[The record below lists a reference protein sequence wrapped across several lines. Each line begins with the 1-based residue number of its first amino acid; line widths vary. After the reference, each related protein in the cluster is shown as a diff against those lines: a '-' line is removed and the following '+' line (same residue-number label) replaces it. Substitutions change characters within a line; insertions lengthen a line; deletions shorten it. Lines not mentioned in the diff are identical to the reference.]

1 MDRALYAP
9 GTGFYETG
17 GRAGRRGD
25 FLTSPEVGPLF
36 GAVLARALDAWWAE
50 TGRPDPFFVDE
61 HGTGPG
67 TLARTVLVARPA
79 CGSALRWTMVERAA
93 AQRRLHPDHLPHVG
107 LLGPDGVAD
116 PCWSATGRG
125 PLVASAAAR
134 PHRPAHV
141 VMANELLDNLPF
153 DLFQRAASGWLEVRV
168 TNPTPDDGATTPAA
182 NPAHGPSPVP
192 RPAPAPGTAPTPAH
206 GPDPGAGPAASA
218 PRIGTVATEGLVS
231 ASTADTATL
240 DGLVPEAAPGARV
253 PLQRA
258 AGEWLVSSVAG
269 LVPGGR
275 LLVLDYTSTTP
286 QLAARPQGEW
296 LRTYAA
302 HGRGAPPLDA
312 VGRQDITVEVC
323 VDQLAR
329 AARPPDRDRTQAAFL
344 KAWGIDELVAEGRA
358 IWAARGGTPDLGALR
373 AQSRVTEAEALCAP
387 DGLGAFRVLE
397 WTA

>member
-1 MDRALYAP
+1 MTGAPRPLAFSELMDRALYAP

-36 GAVLARALDAWWAE
+36 GAVLARALDAWWADV
-50 TGRPDPFFVDE
+50 GRPDPFFVDE
-61 HGTGPG
+61 HGAGPG

-107 LLGPDGVAD
+107 LLGPEGVAD

-134 PHRPAHV
+134 PHRPANV
-141 VMANELLDNLPF
+141 VMANELLDNLRF
-153 DLFQRAASGWLEVRV
+153 DLFQREASGWLEVRV
-168 TNPTPDDGATTPAA
+168 TNPTPDDGA
-182 NPAHGPSPVP
+182 G
-192 RPAPAPGTAPTPAH
+192 
-206 GPDPGAGPAASA
+206 A
-218 PRIGTVATEGLVS
+218 PRIGTVATEVLVS

-258 AGEWLVSSVAG
+258 AGEWLVASVAG

-344 KAWGIDELVAEGRA
+344 RAWGIDELVAEGRA